1 MREQSTIAAF
11 AALTLLAL
19 VAAAQERPAVM
30 VTGGKIQGGAL
41 NRGGAVFK
49 GIPFAAP
56 PVGDLRWREP
66 MPVKPWTG
74 VREATNFGARCMQ
87 AGTGVSEDC
96 LYINVWTP
104 EWPPKSRKPVMLWI
118 HGGGNFAGA
127 SSEAM
132 FDGEALARHGVVL
145 VSANYRMGVF
155 GFYEHPELTAESKH
169 HASGNYGLMDQV
181 AALQWVRDNIAR
193 FGGDPR
199 NVTIFGESAG
209 SLDINVL
216 MTSPLAKGL
225 YARLIGESGPVVA
238 PPSLAEGEKKGLSV
252 AASLKADSLKAMRAL
267 PAEDLQKAT
276 GQGLSFLG
284 PILGVVVDGWVLPKP
299 PLEVF
304 EAGQEHRVD
313 LLLGTNARELTRPFF
328 PVEGLNQGI
337 AAQFGPL
344 TPRALEV
351 YGVKDGKESA
361 PDPVFGSTMAQWA
374 TDSQFRCGTVAE
386 LIWHS
391 RAGNTSY
398 QFQFSRVA
406 PGREAVGA
414 AHASELPYVFGT
426 LSIAGREGSA
436 GKGGAPKY
444 DATDAAVSTQMQQYW
459 TNFAKT
465 GNPNGG
471 TLPQWPKFDP
481 AARTYMDFTAQGP
494 AVREGLRR
502 EACDLFMSNI
512 KRK

>member
-1 MREQSTIAAF
+1 
-11 AALTLLAL
+11 
-19 VAAAQERPAVM
+19 M
-30 VTGGKIQGGAL
+30 VTGGKIQGGPL
-41 NRGGAVFK
+41 KGGGAVFK

-87 AGTGVSEDC
+87 GGAGVSEDC

-104 EWPPKSRKPVMLWI
+104 EWPSKSRKPVMLWI
-118 HGGGNFAGA
+118 HGGGNFAGS
-127 SSEAM
+127 SSEAI
-132 FDGEALARHGVVL
+132 FDGESLARHGVVL
-145 VSANYRMGVF
+145 VSANYRLGIF

-181 AALQWVRDNIAR
+181 AALKWVQQNIAR

-209 SLDINVL
+209 ALDINVL

-225 YARLIGESGPVVA
+225 YARLIGESGPVVE

-284 PILGVVVDGWVLPKP
+284 PLLGVVVDGWVVPKP
-299 PLEVF
+299 SLRSVRSG
-304 EAGQEHRVD
+304 AGTSC
-313 LLLGTNARELTRPFF
+313 GPSARNECARTDTSVLSSRRTQR
-328 PVEGLNQGI
+328 
-337 AAQFGPL
+337 
-344 TPRALEV
+344 RHC
-351 YGVKDGKESA
+351 SA
-361 PDPVFGSTMAQWA
+361 VRT
-374 TDSQFRCGTVAE
+374 
-386 LIWHS
+386 
-391 RAGNTSY
+391 
-398 QFQFSRVA
+398 
-406 PGREAVGA
+406 VGA
-414 AHASELPYVFGT
+414 ARHECLRIERRQGT
-426 LSIAGREGSA
+426 GARSRVWRCDGAMGHRYAIPMRHGRRTDLAFPGGQSVLSISVLASGARQGIRWSRARERACLMYSARFRSAGRGGS
-436 GKGGAPKY
+436 PSKY
-444 DATDAAVSTQMQQYW
+444 DATDAAVSGQMQQYW

-471 TLPQWPKFDP
+471 SLPQWPKFDP
-481 AARTYMDFTAQGP
+481 AARAYMDLTANGP
-494 AVREGLRR
+494 VAREGLRR
-502 EACDLFMSNI
+502 EACDLFIENI
-512 KRK
+512 ARK